1 MLTIKAL
8 VLAAGI
14 LAAPAVASPPLHQV
28 AAVKKGKGD
37 TLAAL
42 FKQLD
47 TDKDG
52 KLSPAEF
59 AKLKQTQTANKTV
72 KGKAA
77 KNNANKAN
85 KPKKANKKGK
95 GNKGDALFKKL
106 DTNNDGSL
114 SLAEFKKLNE
124 VRAANKKA
132 KPAKKAN
139 KNK

>member
-59 AKLKQTQTANKTV
+59 AKLKQTQTANKTA
-72 KGKAA
+72 KKKPA
-77 KNNANKAN
+77 KNKPNKA
-85 KPKKANKKGK
+85 KK

-139 KNK
+139 KVKKNA